1 MIPSLFNIHSDYRR
15 NKGRKQTSTT
25 DTMYCSQ
32 QIAIPTELPDILKQY
47 TKAAIRTQPKD
58 VLQWSAAYFSA
69 LSKGEPFPVTERVE
83 TYTANQRTDSGL
95 TPGLLKVLHQQL
107 SHEQTCS
114 REELQNKWKGLCLP
128 MMQFETIMSLGDFSS
143 EVHWM
148 HFLAL
153 GCSSLGGTITS
164 ALKFACELLTEEEEG
179 SAARIR
185 FDTFASLYT
194 YLAGLDGEVPP
205 DHISSYLDNLRMQA
219 ELQGGMVKPSDF
231 IHLANVDMSSP
242 ATVNFE
248 GPSQREAT

>member
-1 MIPSLFNIHSDYRR
+1 MPPP
-15 NKGRKQTSTT
+15 

-69 LSKGEPFPVTERVE
+69 LSKGEPFPVKERVE
-83 TYTANQRTDSGL
+83 MYTATQRTDSGL

-114 REELQNKWKGLCLP
+114 REELQKKWKGLCLP
-128 MMQFETIMSLGDFSS
+128 MMQLETIMSLGNFSS

-205 DHISSYLDNLRMQA
+205 DHISGYLDNLRMQA
-219 ELQGGMVKPSDF
+219 ALQGGMVKPSDF
-231 IHLANVDMSSP
+231 VHLENVDMSSP
-242 ATVNFE
+242 ATVTSE
-248 GPSQREAT
+248 GPSQRAAVAEAT